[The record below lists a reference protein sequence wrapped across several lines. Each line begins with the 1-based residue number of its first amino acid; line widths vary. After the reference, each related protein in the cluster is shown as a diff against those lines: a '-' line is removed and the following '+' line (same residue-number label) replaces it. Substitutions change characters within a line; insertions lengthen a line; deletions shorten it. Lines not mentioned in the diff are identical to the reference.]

1 MIMNKEIILYG
12 KHPVLLSLKN
22 RKFFKIYTSNIK
34 ELEKY
39 IKDNKINI
47 NKSII
52 EYRDNNSLS
61 KMVNNSN
68 HQGYVAITDIKK
80 NLSIYDFVDIIKDKK
95 ELPRLLI
102 LDQLTDP
109 HNIGAIIRT
118 AVAFNIEYIIL
129 TKYNSLN
136 DLSII
141 SKTSAGMIN
150 MVNIIEVINLNN
162 TIDILKKAGY
172 FIIGMAG
179 EAKQDI
185 KTITDN
191 KNICLIIGNEGNG
204 IRQLVKKNCDILC
217 KITTNNNVESLNA
230 SVATAISIYILWGNL

>member
-1 MIMNKEIILYG
+1 MNKETVIYG

-22 RKFFKIYTSNIK
+22 KNIFKIYTSNTI

-39 IKDNKINI
+39 IKDNNINI
-47 NKSII
+47 NKKII
-52 EYRDNNSLS
+52 EYKNNKELNGLY
-61 KMVNNSN
+61 KNIN
-68 HQGYVAITDIKK
+68 HQGYVAIVKREKFMDI
-80 NLSIYDFVDIIKDKK
+80 NDFLKTIEDKK

-118 AVAFNIEYIIL
+118 AVAFNIGYIIL

-150 MVNIIEVINLNN
+150 MVSIIEVVNLNN
-162 TIDILKKAGY
+162 SIDILKKAGY

-179 EAKQDI
+179 EATRDI
-185 KTITDN
+185 KTITDTQN
-191 KNICLIIGNEGNG
+191 TCLVIGNEGNG
-204 IRQLVKKNCDILC
+204 IRQLVKKNCDLLC
-217 KITTNNNVESLNA
+217 KITTNNEVESLNA
-230 SVATAISIYILWGNL
+230 SVAAAISIYTLWG

>member
-1 MIMNKEIILYG
+1 MNKETVIYG

-22 RKFFKIYTSNIK
+22 KNIFKIYTSNVV

-39 IKDNKINI
+39 IKDNNINI
-47 NKSII
+47 NKKII
-52 EYRDNNSLS
+52 EYKNNKELNGLY
-61 KMVNNSN
+61 KNIN
-68 HQGYVAITDIKK
+68 HQGYVAIVKREKFMDI
-80 NLSIYDFVDIIKDKK
+80 NDFLKTIVDKK

-118 AVAFNIEYIIL
+118 AVAFNIKYIIL

-150 MVNIIEVINLNN
+150 MVSIIEVVNLNN
-162 TIDILKKAGY
+162 SIDILKKAGY

-179 EAKQDI
+179 EATRDI
-185 KTITDN
+185 KTITDTQN
-191 KNICLIIGNEGNG
+191 TCLVIGNEGNG
-204 IRQLVKKNCDILC
+204 IRQLVKKNCDLLC
-217 KITTNNNVESLNA
+217 KITTNNEVESLNA
-230 SVATAISIYILWGNL
+230 SVAAAISIYTLWG

>member
-1 MIMNKEIILYG
+1 MNKETVIYG

-22 RKFFKIYTSNIK
+22 KNIFKIYTSNVV

-39 IKDNKINI
+39 IKDNNINI
-47 NKSII
+47 NKKII
-52 EYRDNNSLS
+52 EYKNNKELNGLY
-61 KMVNNSN
+61 KNIN
-68 HQGYVAITDIKK
+68 HQGYVAIVKREKFMDI
-80 NLSIYDFVDIIKDKK
+80 NDFLKTIEDKK

-118 AVAFNIEYIIL
+118 AVAFNIKYIIL

-150 MVNIIEVINLNN
+150 MVSIIEVVNLNN
-162 TIDILKKAGY
+162 SIDILKKAGY

-179 EAKQDI
+179 EATRDI
-185 KTITDN
+185 KTITDTQN
-191 KNICLIIGNEGNG
+191 TCLVIGNEGNG
-204 IRQLVKKNCDILC
+204 IRQLVKKNCDLLC
-217 KITTNNNVESLNA
+217 KITTNNEVESLNA
-230 SVATAISIYILWGNL
+230 SVAAAISIYTLWG

>member
-1 MIMNKEIILYG
+1 MNKEIVIYG

-22 RKFFKIYTSNIK
+22 RKFFKIYTSNIE

-47 NKSII
+47 NRNII
-52 EYRDNNSLS
+52 EQKDNKFLS
-61 KMVNNSN
+61 KMVNNAN
-68 HQGYVAITDIKK
+68 HQGYVAIADIKK
-80 NLSIYDFVDIIKDKK
+80 NMSIDDFINVIRDKK

-141 SKTSAGMIN
+141 SKTSAGMVN
-150 MVNIIEVINLNN
+150 MVNIIEVVNLNN
-162 TIDILKKAGY
+162 AIDILKKVGY

-185 KTITDN
+185 RTITDN
-191 KNICLIIGNEGNG
+191 KNMCLVIGNEGNG
-204 IRQLVKKNCDILC
+204 IRQLVKKNCDMLC

>member
-1 MIMNKEIILYG
+1 MNKETIIYG

-22 RKFFKIYTSNIK
+22 RNIFKIYTSNIG

-39 IKDNKINI
+39 IKDNNINI
-47 NKSII
+47 NKKII
-52 EYRDNNSLS
+52 EYKSS
-61 KMVNNSN
+61 KELNGLYKNIN
-68 HQGYVAITDIKK
+68 HQGYIAIAKIEKSIDI
-80 NLSIYDFVDIIKDKK
+80 NDFLKAIKEEK

-118 AVAFNIEYIIL
+118 AVAFNIKYIIL

-136 DLSII
+136 DLSVI
-141 SKTSAGMIN
+141 SKTSAGMVN

-162 TIDILKKAGY
+162 SIDILKKAGY

-179 EAKQDI
+179 EATKDI

-191 KNICLIIGNEGNG
+191 KSICLVIGNEGNG
-204 IRQLVKKNCDILC
+204 IRQLVKKNCDLLC
-217 KITTNNNVESLNA
+217 KITTNSNVESLNA
-230 SVATAISIYILWGNL
+230 SVAAAISIYTLWG

>member
-1 MIMNKEIILYG
+1 MNKETVIYG

-22 RKFFKIYTSNIK
+22 KNIFKIYTSNIV

-39 IKDNKINI
+39 VKDNNINI
-47 NKSII
+47 NKKII
-52 EYRDNNSLS
+52 EYKNNKELNGLY
-61 KMVNNSN
+61 KNIN
-68 HQGYVAITDIKK
+68 HQGYVAIVKREKFMDI
-80 NLSIYDFVDIIKDKK
+80 NDFLKTIEDKK

-118 AVAFNIEYIIL
+118 AVAFNIKYIIL

-150 MVNIIEVINLNN
+150 MVSIIEVVNLNN
-162 TIDILKKAGY
+162 SIDILKKAGY

-179 EAKQDI
+179 EATRDI
-185 KTITDN
+185 KTITDTQN
-191 KNICLIIGNEGNG
+191 TCLVIGNEGNG
-204 IRQLVKKNCDILC
+204 IRQLVKKNCDLLC
-217 KITTNNNVESLNA
+217 KITTNNEVESLNA
-230 SVATAISIYILWGNL
+230 SVAAAISIYTLWG